1 MFTMNKINTRLSTEA
16 VNEYRAI
23 YQEEFNELLDY
34 DEAEIK
40 AMELL
45 RFFKLIIPDKPIE
58 KDPGIEVTEYEHLA
72 MKHIHTCLFH
82 RHRQPTI
89 RSITEAVGK
98 RSSRSGFRVLT
109 SLMKKTLA
117 WKDEKGDITMVA
129 GHCEYWGCRKNTYY
143 D

>member
-1 MFTMNKINTRLSTEA
+1 MNIQNTRLTTEA

-45 RFFKLIIPDKPIE
+45 RFFDILVSEPVE
-58 KDPGIEVTEYEHLA
+58 KDPGVEVTQHEHLA
-72 MKHIHTCLFH
+72 MKHIHICLFH
-82 RHRQPTI
+82 HHRQPTI
-89 RSITEAVGK
+89 RSITEAIGK

-117 WKDEKGDITMVA
+117 WKDEKGNITMVA
-129 GHCEYWGCRKNTYY
+129 GHCEVWGCGAGKR